1 MYQQEEEN
9 TDARREG
16 KRGEC
21 VLDTDITVALQKQ
34 RILGMTVFREEGRIQ
49 RG

>member
-1 MYQQEEEN
+1 MQIKYKHIVALVALGGNAHQQKEEN

-21 VLDTDITVALQKQ
+21 VLDTDITIALQK
-34 RILGMTVFREEGRIQ
+34 
-49 RG
+49 